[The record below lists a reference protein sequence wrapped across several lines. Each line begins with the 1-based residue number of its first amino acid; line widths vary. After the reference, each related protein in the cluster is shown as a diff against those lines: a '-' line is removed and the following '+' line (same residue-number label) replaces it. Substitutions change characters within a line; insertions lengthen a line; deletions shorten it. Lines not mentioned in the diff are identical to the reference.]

1 MHYYPHYIDDFNA
14 ATRHLT
20 RLERSI
26 YRDLIDTYY
35 DTEKPLRN
43 DLRALGRKIIANSDE
58 ELAALEI
65 ILNEYFILTDEG
77 WRHERCETVIA
88 EYAKKVES
96 AKSAAAKRWQNMRT
110 QYERNTDAM
119 LSKTK
124 TKSKTKSKS
133 IFKPPTN
140 AEVAIKAKEKGAKE
154 PMVLADRFVNYY
166 ESNGWKVGKNQMK
179 SWQHALGNWIAKE
192 DVPHETHNRNKTT
205 TRSDRSDDALRRY
218 VQD

>member
-1 MHYYPHYIDDFNA
+1 MHYYPHYIDAFNA

-58 ELAALEI
+58 ELAALET

-110 QYERNTDAM
+110 QYERNTDVM

-124 TKSKTKSKS
+124 SKTKS

-140 AEVAIKAKEKGAKE
+140 AEVAVKAKEKGAKD
-154 PMVLADRFVNYY
+154 PMLLADRFVNYY
-166 ESNGWKVGKNQMK
+166 ESNGWKVGKNPMK
-179 SWQHALGNWIAKE
+179 SWAHALGNWIAKE
-192 DVPHETHNRNKTT
+192 NDSRETYSGNN
-205 TRSDRSDDALRRY
+205 TRSDRQDEALRRY

>member
-14 ATRHLT
+14 ATRHLN

-35 DTEKPLRN
+35 DTEKPLTS

-65 ILNEYFILTDEG
+65 ILNEYFILTDDG

-96 AKSAAAKRWQNMRT
+96 AKAAASKRWQNMRT

-124 TKSKTKSKS
+124 SKSKS
-133 IFKPPTN
+133 KSKSVFKAPTN
-140 AEVAIKAKEKGAKE
+140 AEVAVKAKEKGAKD
-154 PMVLADRFVNYY
+154 PMGLAERFVNYY
-166 ESNGWKVGKNQMK
+166 ESNGWKVGKNPMK
-179 SWQHALGNWIAKE
+179 SWHHALGNWISKE
-192 DVPHETHNRNKTT
+192 DVSHETHNRNKTA

>member
-58 ELAALEI
+58 ELAALET

-96 AKSAAAKRWQNMRT
+96 AKSAAAKDGRIC
-110 QYERNTDAM
+110 ERNTNAIRTQCYLNLKLKLNLNLKVY
-119 LSKTK
+119 LSPLQTP
-124 TKSKTKSKS
+124 KS
-133 IFKPPTN
+133 
-140 AEVAIKAKEKGAKE
+140 
-154 PMVLADRFVNYY
+154 
-166 ESNGWKVGKNQMK
+166 Q
-179 SWQHALGNWIAKE
+179 
-192 DVPHETHNRNKTT
+192 
-205 TRSDRSDDALRRY
+205 
-218 VQD
+218 